1 MTVCPLDMYVA
12 GDSIVLYTMIYDII
26 RKTFDFEHAYKDEKK
41 EIIWVSQNMVTYI
54 LYQYIIG

>member
-12 GDSIVLYTMIYDII
+12 GDSIVLYMIYDII

-41 EIIWVSQNMVTYI
+41 EII
-54 LYQYIIG
+54 